1 MSFKSVDTFHN
12 YALDQLTAKLTQQ
25 QDLLSSIQ
33 RVLPEDLATHALHC
47 VAHNT
52 TLMVYTDLAVWS
64 SQLRFHKAAMLEAAA
79 TSTNP
84 VLTNIQIR
92 LISQK

>member
-1 MSFKSVDTFHN
+1 
-12 YALDQLTAKLTQQ
+12 
-25 QDLLSSIQ
+25 
-33 RVLPEDLATHALHC
+33 
-47 VAHNT
+47 
-52 TLMVYTDLAVWS
+52 MVYTDLAVWS

-79 TSTNP
+79 TFTNP